1 MYKKIT
7 VRTRFLA
14 GLIALV
20 LILSQTANSQAA
32 DPVGTITTIAGTG
45 NRGSTGDGGPAT
57 LAQLGSPFGMAVDTL
72 GNIYIADHDNRVIRK
87 VDPNGIITTVAGTG
101 GAGFAGDGGPATAA
115 LLDAPNDVAVDVYG
129 NLYIADLQNRR
140 IRKVNLSGI
149 ITTIAGNGSNQSSGD
164 GGPATAAGLNFPH
177 GISVDPAGNLYI
189 ASPYDARIRKVD
201 TNGIISTVAGTGN
214 SGYAGDGGPAVAAQ
228 LRHPVDV
235 DVTSNGTIY
244 IADAENHRIRKVDT
258 NGIITTIAGTGN
270 NGYTGDN
277 GPALNAQ
284 LNLPHGV
291 TVDSSNNIYVGDRL
305 NNRVRKIDANGI
317 ITTIAGTGAAGYS
330 GDGGPA
336 TQAQLEQPFHLA
348 VAPNGSLYISDWPN
362 HRVRRVVLT
371 PPSICNSVTQIPT
384 AECNALLSLFSATNG
399 SGWTNKSNW
408 LQTNTPCSWFGVTCA
423 NGRVLRLDLPNNKL
437 SGTLPPTVDAFSFI
451 QYFDVSR
458 NSITGS
464 IPAQLG
470 NLSKLLY
477 LHIAYNQFTGTI
489 PATLG
494 NLRTVVFFY
503 LHNNQ
508 LTGTIPAE
516 LSGLIMAKAVIFTN
530 NQLSG
535 TIPPS
540 LGNLPQL
547 QRLHLTNNQ
556 FSGAIPA
563 ELSNATKL
571 QELYLNS
578 NQFTG
583 ALPVALANLSNMI
596 GLRFQ
601 NTNLCVPPDAAFQT
615 WLSAIPDVQ
624 STGVVCGSL

>member
-1 MYKKIT
+1 MHTKSTFPI
-7 VRTRFLA
+7 RLLA
-14 GLIALV
+14 GMLAVV
-20 LILSQTANSQAA
+20 LILTQTTNTEAA

-45 NRGSTGDGGPAT
+45 SSGATGDGGPAS
-57 LAQLGSPFGMAVDTL
+57 LAQLGSPLGMAVDAL
-72 GNIYIADHDNRVIRK
+72 GNIYIADADNHVVRK
-87 VDPNGIITTVAGTG
+87 IAINGIITTVAGTG
-101 GAGFAGDGGPATAA
+101 GRGFAGDSGPATAA
-115 LLDAPNDVAVDVYG
+115 LLDAPNDVAVDANG
-129 NLYIADLQNRR
+129 NLYIADLRNQR
-140 IRKVNLSGI
+140 IRKVEVNGI
-149 ITTIAGNGSNQSSGD
+149 ITTIAGTGSEQASGD
-164 GGPATAAGLNFPH
+164 GGPATAAGINFPH
-177 GISVDPAGNLYI
+177 GIAIDAMGNLYI

-201 TNGIISTVAGTGN
+201 TNGIITTVAGTGN

-235 DVTSNGTIY
+235 DVASNGTIY
-244 IADAENHRIRKVDT
+244 IADAENHRIRKVDV
-258 NGIITTIAGTGN
+258 NGIITTIAGMGN
-270 NGYTGDN
+270 SGYSGDN

-284 LNLPHGV
+284 LNLPHGI
-291 TVDSSNNIYVGDRL
+291 TVDSSNNLYIGDRL
-305 NNRVRKIDANGI
+305 NHRIRKIDTNGI

-336 TQAQLEQPFHLA
+336 TQAQLAQPFHLA
-348 VAPNGSLYISDWPN
+348 VDTMGNLYIADWPN
-362 HRVRRVVLT
+362 HRVRRVVLP
-371 PPSICNSVTQIPT
+371 PPSICTSVTQIPG
-384 AECNALLSLFSATNG
+384 AECNALQDLFAATNG
-399 SGWTNKSNW
+399 SNWTNKNNW
-408 LQTNTPCSWFGVTCA
+408 LQTNTPCTWFGVTCA

-437 SGTLPPTVDAFSFI
+437 SGTLPPTVDAFAFI

-458 NSITGS
+458 NSIIGA
-464 IPAQLG
+464 IPPQLG

-477 LHIAYNQFTGTI
+477 LHLAYNQFTGTI

-583 ALPVALANLSNMI
+583 ALPLALTNLSNMI